1 MLRNAGGPTLPP
13 VAMTAQVD
21 GVELA
26 VTRLWAQ
33 RPHVSVRGQ
42 ELPKDHLGRYE
53 LRDRSGR
60 VRRVEARF
68 DWRQFGP
75 RLRVGDSDVLLGRPI
90 PAWVRVA
97 YLVLLVVGAGLGGA
111 LGGLLAVASAMGSAA
126 LLRRTDRLP
135 SHVLLAALLPLA
147 AALVYVGLAGL
158 LAR

>member
-1 MLRNAGGPTLPP
+1 MATTVR
-13 VAMTAQVD
+13 VD

-26 VTRLWAQ
+26 VSRLWAR
-33 RPHVSVRGQ
+33 RPYVSVRGQ
-42 ELPKDHLGRYE
+42 ELPKDQLGRYE
-53 LRDRSGR
+53 LRDRGGR
-60 VRRVEARF
+60 VRRVEASF

-75 RLRVGDSDVLLGRPI
+75 RLKVGDADLLLGRPI

-135 SHVLLAALLPLA
+135 SHVVLAALLPLA
-147 AALVYVGLAGL
+147 AALVYLGLAGL
-158 LAR
+158 LTR

>member
-1 MLRNAGGPTLPP
+1 
-13 VAMTAQVD
+13 MTARVD

-26 VTRLWAQ
+26 VTRLWSR
-33 RPHVSVRGQ
+33 RPYVSARGQ
-42 ELPKDHLGRYE
+42 ELPKDPQGRYE

-60 VRRVEARF
+60 VRRVEATF

-75 RLRVGDSDVLLGRPI
+75 RLRVGDEDILLGRPI

-97 YLVLLVVGAGLGGA
+97 YLVLFVVGIGLGGA
-111 LGGLLAVASAMGSAA
+111 FGGLLAVASAIGSAA

-147 AALVYVGLAGL
+147 ALLAYVGLASL
-158 LAR
+158 LGPR